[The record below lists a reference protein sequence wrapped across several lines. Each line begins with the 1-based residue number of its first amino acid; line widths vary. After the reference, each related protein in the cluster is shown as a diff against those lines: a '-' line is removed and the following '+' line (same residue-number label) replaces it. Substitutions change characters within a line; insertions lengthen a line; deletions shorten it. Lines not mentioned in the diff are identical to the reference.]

1 MLVDKG
7 SIFSSLNFRPDSK
20 AHTVVISKRHFDDL
34 RDMTDQEWA
43 DILPVLKYKDSI
55 AKIDK
60 VYHPVGYFL
69 EIPIGELAA
78 QNIPI
83 FTWD

>member
-1 MLVDKG
+1 
-7 SIFSSLNFRPDSK
+7 
-20 AHTVVISKRHFDDL
+20 
-34 RDMTDQEWA
+34 
-43 DILPVLKYKDSI
+43 VLKDSI

-78 QNIPI
+78 QNIQHFYMRLVPKYKKY
-83 FTWD
+83 